1 VFVSFAMPAA
11 MLGVAW
17 PDARREFDRPSS
29 ALGIVAAAYGLGRLA
44 TSASAG
50 HLLKRFRAG
59 STIAAA
65 CVGLVVANLVVVA
78 VPVWPVFVGTFAVIG
93 LLSGVLDS
101 MGGRYLATVRD
112 VGGAGLMAGSYGAG
126 ATLGPA
132 VVALSHWRVGYALA
146 AAVSAIAAALAAA
159 PAVRWPAALHASA
172 AGGSAPVARAGAV
185 PRAAVAVS
193 LSLFALY
200 IGIEVTAG
208 QWSATFLED
217 ARGVSE
223 RAAGFATSAFWA
235 GITIGR
241 LLLGRML
248 LGRGSVRTARI
259 LGIATAALL
268 GAFLLAAVAPGP
280 VAIVAFALA
289 GVALAPS
296 FPMLMAT
303 TAERVGAGMAGRV
316 SGWQLIAGNIG
327 GTGLAALTGLV
338 VGLTSAR
345 APIVVLVLSSVV
357 GLAMVRVSAV
367 VSVRSPRRERLAQV
381 GDEVVGGL
389 DADRQAHE

>member
-1 VFVSFAMPAA
+1 
-11 MLGVAW
+11 
-17 PDARREFDRPSS
+17 
-29 ALGIVAAAYGLGRLA
+29 
-44 TSASAG
+44 
-50 HLLKRFRAG
+50 
-59 STIAAA
+59 
-65 CVGLVVANLVVVA
+65 
-78 VPVWPVFVGTFAVIG
+78 
-93 LLSGVLDS
+93 
-101 MGGRYLATVRD
+101 
-112 VGGAGLMAGSYGAG
+112 
-126 ATLGPA
+126 
-132 VVALSHWRVGYALA
+132 
-146 AAVSAIAAALAAA
+146 
-159 PAVRWPAALHASA
+159 
-172 AGGSAPVARAGAV
+172 
-185 PRAAVAVS
+185 VS

-208 QWSATFLED
+208 QWAATFLED
-217 ARGVSE
+217 ARGLSE

-259 LGIATAALL
+259 LGVATAALL
-268 GAFLLAAVAPGP
+268 GAFLLAAVARGP
-280 VAIVAFALA
+280 VAIAAFALA

-367 VSVRSPRRERLAQV
+367 VSVRSQRRERLSQV